1 MTILAMVVA
10 VQMAG
15 AAAPPAK
22 VDLTKDV
29 PPPVFKKSVPD
40 AVRPIRV
47 AVMDLRVEGDVPPR
61 PLAAL
66 RQALTPE
73 LRKLVGVS
81 AISGDEIRDMLG
93 LERQKQ
99 MLGCS
104 EESSTC
110 LAEIAGAISADELIA
125 VHLALVGNTY
135 TLAAQRSDAKAGRV
149 VQSQSRKFEKRD
161 GEELLAIVGPLVESL
176 YPERPLKP
184 GKMRGIEEQIVR
196 RLNPPPLPKWAFW
209 STAAASAAALAAGGT
224 FGLLAMDAKAT
235 GNAEI
240 ARGLQAPVSGATI
253 ASAADRLAVNNT
265 RANVA
270 FAVAGGL
277 AVAAGV
283 QYFFTDWK
291 DDRAA
296 LDVTPAVGPG
306 GAGIAVG
313 GRF

>member
-1 MTILAMVVA
+1 MTALAMMVLLHVT
-10 VQMAG
+10 
-15 AAAPPAK
+15 AAAPKA
-22 VDLTKDV
+22 DLTRDV
-29 PPPVFKKSVPD
+29 PPPVLKKPPANSPT
-40 AVRPIRV
+40 RPIRV
-47 AVMDLRVEGDVPPR
+47 AVLDLRVDGDVPTR
-61 PLAAL
+61 ALAAL

-81 AISGDEIRDMLG
+81 AISGDEVRDMLG

-99 MLGCS
+99 MLGCTDD
-104 EESSTC
+104 SSTC

-135 TLAAQRSDAKAGRV
+135 TVAAQRSDARAGKV

-161 GEELLAIVGPLVESL
+161 GEELLGIVGPLVEAL
-176 YPERPLKP
+176 YPDRPLKP
-184 GKMRGIEEQIVR
+184 GRTRGIEEQVVR

-209 STAAASAAALAAGGT
+209 TTAAASAAAMAAGGT
-224 FGLLAMDAKAT
+224 FALLAQDARAT
-235 GNAEI
+235 GQAEI
-240 ARGLQAPVSGATI
+240 SRGLQGPVSGATI
-253 ASAADRLAVNNT
+253 AEASDRLAANNT
-265 RANVA
+265 RANIA

-277 AVAAGV
+277 AVACGV

-296 LDVTPAVGPG
+296 LDVAPTVGPN